1 MKSFWN
7 FLRKNR
13 LYGAV
18 NLVGLTVSMAFVL
31 LLAVYVR
38 RQLSTVNLVGLTVSM
53 AFVLLLAVYVRRQLS
68 TDSFQENAE

>member
-38 RQLSTVNLVGLTVSM
+38 RQLST
-53 AFVLLLAVYVRRQLS
+53 
-68 TDSFQENAE
+68 DSFQDM

>member
-7 FLRKNR
+7 FLKKNR

-38 RQLSTVNLVGLTVSM
+38 RQLST
-53 AFVLLLAVYVRRQLS
+53 
-68 TDSFQENAE
+68 DSFQENADRIYVIANENNVSMTST